1 MTVSYLDLIAP
12 RLRIARDQAGMT
24 QKQAGKALN
33 TDDTNISA
41 YENARTGMSL
51 DMLFKLAAL
60 YKVPPGFFF
69 PKHALSAAPTNDDLL
84 RDAIIQKVE
93 GLDPLYLDLL
103 NEVVSAFE
111 NHDANK
117 GVGFFRSLLDASDA
131 EE

>member
-1 MTVSYLDLIAP
+1 
-12 RLRIARDQAGMT
+12 MT

-41 YENARTGMSL
+41 YENGRTGMSL

-60 YKVPPGFFF
+60 YKVPPAFFF
-69 PKHALSAAPTNDDLL
+69 PKHTLSAAPTKDDLL
-84 RDAIIQKVE
+84 RDSITQRVE

-103 NEVVSAFE
+103 DEVVSAFE

-117 GVGFFRSLLDASDA
+117 GVGYFRSLLDDRDPDS
-131 EE
+131 